1 MHSIMESVPDDDD
14 EKQDNQDGND
24 DDTLTK
30 VTVTQSYDTFQ
41 ALYTQWLI
49 RLAQ

>member
-1 MHSIMESVPDDDD
+1 MMMMMIT
-14 EKQDNQDGND
+14 QDGDD

-41 ALYTQWLI
+41 ALYT
-49 RLAQ
+49 